1 LPLAEGVVKHLIDSC
16 WLDAQSRSRVAVNY
30 KIRRQAPV
38 LLIGGEDI
46 LAMSR
51 MGLVMAVLLFAAG
64 FLQLE
69 MFAEQEC
76 SYRRHHGHAADEEP
90 HEFRIA
96 RAGGGTSS
104 GSRGSRSF
112 SSPSPSYS
120 DTAPQKQTSQNPVE
134 PASAP
139 QPAGGGF
146 MRGLAGGIL
155 GGLIGSMLF
164 SSLGF
169 AGQGGF
175 GGSGIGLVEIL
186 LILGLG
192 FFIYRLFKKKRGE
205 EASSGAFSQTS
216 YQPQG
221 QSGYEP
227 YRTASGRAGTTGN
240 DGISYIRQ
248 MDASFSEDRFKDSVM
263 DTFFKIQAAWMNRDL
278 SSVSALLTDEM
289 KRTFQG
295 DIDKFLIDRTINRIE
310 NIAVRNVDITEA
322 WQEAGQDFITVLFYA
337 NLLDYTTDES
347 TGAVVTGS
355 KTEPVKFEEYWTFT
369 RPVGNNPWKLSA
381 INQVEATQQG

>member
-1 LPLAEGVVKHLIDSC
+1 MNA
-16 WLDAQSRSRVAVNY
+16 A
-30 KIRRQAPV
+30 
-38 LLIGGEDI
+38 I
-46 LAMSR
+46 LKSFM
-51 MGLVMAVLLFAAG
+51 LVIAVLFMSSIA
-64 FLQLE
+64 LE
-69 MFAEQEC
+69 QT
-76 SYRRHHGHAADEEP
+76 AD
-90 HEFRIA
+90 A

-104 GSRGSRSF
+104 GSRGSRSS
-112 SSPSPSYS
+112 SSPSRSYS
-120 DTAPQKQTSQNPVE
+120 DTAPQQQTPQNPVQ
-134 PASAP
+134 PAFAP

-146 MRGLAGGIL
+146 MRGIAGGIL

-164 SSLGF
+164 SGLGF

-186 LILGLG
+186 LIAGLGL
-192 FFIYRLFKKKRGE
+192 FIYKLFKKKRE
-205 EASSGAFSQTS
+205 QEASARAFSQTS

-221 QSGYEP
+221 RSGYEP
-227 YRTASGRAGTTGN
+227 YSAASGLAGAAGN

-248 MDASFSEDRFKDSVM
+248 MDASFSEDRFKDGVM

-278 SSVSALLTDEM
+278 SSVSALLTEEM

-295 DIDKFLIDRTINRIE
+295 DIEKLLSERRINRIE

-322 WQEAGQDFITVLFYA
+322 WQESGHDFITVLFYA

-369 RPVGNNPWKLSA
+369 RPVGNNPWQLSA
-381 INQVEATQQG
+381 INQV